1 MLFWYPQQS
10 MCKIVCDFTSIL
22 LNCSMQ
28 GMTIVLLEKYFK
40 YIQNGENAKCLKL
53 NGKHM
58 CYHAQF
64 TCSFTCSS
72 KPNEKSQIYCY
83 ENSHSCFVNNVISS
97 FHIINLKTVIVQQ
110 MPINYSSKLLNSH
123 FAKIMS
129 RVKKPLRRLK
139 YM

>member
-1 MLFWYPQQS
+1 
-10 MCKIVCDFTSIL
+10 
-22 LNCSMQ
+22 
-28 GMTIVLLEKYFK
+28 
-40 YIQNGENAKCLKL
+40 
-53 NGKHM
+53 M

-110 MPINYSSKLLNSH
+110 MSINYSSKLLNSH

-129 RVKKPLRRLK
+129 SVKKTPPQIKVHVIILVITLVDIKTRFQLLITLR
-139 YM
+139 YPYTEEN